1 MTLLF
6 LLLGLSI
13 QTKSLSQNIES
24 DTITEQLHVEMAVT
38 NWANDT
44 FIKHENYLFKGFT
57 VQFTDD
63 YTIQAMRI
71 ELYEEKIS
79 ILTSDKEGGTYPGTD
94 ENFQTELRALEGS
107 IQKVKNI
114 LATIERVDHYEI
126 QFWSNIQCMD
136 GITVYYEL
144 LMKIDSNFTILEAVE
159 NSSIGKRVEGS
170 KIAYQKKENQIRVI
184 EK

>member
-1 MTLLF
+1 M
-6 LLLGLSI
+6 GLSI
-13 QTKSLSQNIES
+13 QTNSLTQNIES
-24 DTITEQLHVEMAVT
+24 DTITEQLQVEMAVT
-38 NWANDT
+38 NWANET
-44 FIKHENYLFKGFT
+44 FIKHENYLFKGYT

-63 YTIQAMRI
+63 YTIQAMRL

-79 ILTSDKEGGTYPGTD
+79 ILRRDKERGTYPGSE
-94 ENFQTELRALEGS
+94 ENFQTELRALEAS
-107 IQKVKNI
+107 VEKVKNI
-114 LATIERVDHYEI
+114 LTTIERVDHYEI

-144 LMKIDSNFTILEAVE
+144 FMKIDSNFTILEAVE

-170 KIAYQKKENQIRVI
+170 KIAYQKKENQIKVI